1 MEIDREREKWRR
13 REMVERAREREGQKE
28 RTERKK
34 EKARDLL

>member
-1 MEIDREREKWRR
+1 MVERE
-13 REMVERAREREGQKE
+13 ERAREREGQKE